1 MSIHLQ
7 PLSGPLSVPIPTGV
21 EEGEAISFRNIG
33 VSYADARGEPVAAIA
48 GLDLQ
53 IEPGTFVSIVG
64 PSGCGKSTLLRVLAG
79 LVTPVTGEALI
90 GGQPAAGTARR
101 LGFMFQ
107 RDTLLPW
114 ATVADN
120 IRVGTDLA
128 GLAPAAARARLAELV
143 EFIRLQGFENHRPH
157 QLSGG
162 MRQRVSLGRLLAY
175 EPDIY
180 LMDEPFGA
188 LDSQTKSAM
197 GRELLRIW
205 AKFRRTVIFVT
216 HDIEEAVTLSD
227 RVVVMAARPG
237 RIVLDQRIDL
247 PRPRDARTLRKDPKY
262 RDLVDVIW
270 QHIETP

>member
-1 MSIHLQ
+1 MNART
-7 PLSGPLSVPIPTGV
+7 PPPAATGDPP
-21 EEGEAISFRNIG
+21 GGGAIAFNDLT
-33 VSYADARGEPVAAIA
+33 VSYTDDEGREFTAIA
-48 GLDLQ
+48 DLNLA
-53 IEPGTFVSIVG
+53 IEPGTFVSVVG

-79 LVTPVTGEALI
+79 LVTPTSGAALI
-90 GGQPAAGTARR
+90 DGKSAALTEQR

-114 ATVADN
+114 SSVVDN
-120 IRVGTDLA
+120 IRVGTDL
-128 GLAPAAARARLAELV
+128 GKLPAPEVPARIAELV
-143 EFIRLQGFENHRPH
+143 SFLKLEGFENHRPH

-188 LDSQTKSAM
+188 LDSQTKTAM

-205 AKFRRTVIFVT
+205 AKFQRTVIFVT

-227 RVVVMAARPG
+227 RVIVMAARPG
-237 RIVLDQRIDL
+237 RIVLDQAVAI
-247 PRPRDARTLRKDPKY
+247 PRPRDARQLRRDPTY
-262 RDLVDVIW
+262 RELVDHIW
-270 QHIETP
+270 QHIEAK